1 MNIKDISIPKCYL
14 QSADFRFFLKW
25 FDYALTKIQYD
36 ISNTADLYDPL
47 RCPKDLLWMLGDTM
61 GYQYD
66 DRNGLCA
73 AFNRFVM
80 LYFMSMIK
88 HKGSQLGVTLAAEVN
103 LKQKDINAYG
113 AEKEILYDRLEDTS
127 IPNNSVYV
135 ESNVENGYINVVY
148 FTDEKPIDTCVE
160 YVRPLGMYCFQYAG
174 VRIDST
180 TKISVDARLAKAGD
194 NVGTIGPTKV
204 GRYTR
209 NDYARMQHMKH
220 EEPVQRINTNDTRAK
235 AYSRNSLVEE
245 EPTVNAGYR
254 ALSSLQMA
262 NNEHIVKS
270 LFSQPIFSLGYGP
283 TVDTLEDADINDPK
297 YNLRYNRTVD
307 LQSYG
312 TAEYKDYDD
321 THPEWKPDGQEIIDE
336 NGYLP
341 VDTLD
346 HNRTS
351 TPTNPKPKVNGIM
364 TQMGE
369 RIIPTYPTQIIS
381 GTGSQGEVTKKLST
395 DETEDTD
402 SRNIK
407 TN

>member
-1 MNIKDISIPKCYL
+1 
-14 QSADFRFFLKW
+14 
-25 FDYALTKIQYD
+25 
-36 ISNTADLYDPL
+36 
-47 RCPKDLLWMLGDTM
+47 M

-88 HKGSQLGVTLAAEVN
+88 YKGSQIGVTLAAEVN

-135 ESNVENGYINVVY
+135 ESNVENGYINVIY

-174 VRIDST
+174 VRIDSN

-204 GRYTR
+204 GHYTR

-220 EEPVQRINTNDTRAK
+220 EKPVQQVNPADTRAK
-235 AYSRNSLVEE
+235 VYSRNSLVEE

-270 LFSQPIFSLGYGP
+270 LFSEPIFSLGYGP
-283 TVDTLEDADINDPK
+283 TVDTLEDVDVNNPK
-297 YNLRYNRTVD
+297 YNLRYNRTID
-307 LQSYG
+307 LQTQS
-312 TAEYKDYDD
+312 TSED
-321 THPEWKPDGQEIIDE
+321 
-336 NGYLP
+336 YLP

-346 HNRTS
+346 HNRES

-364 TQMGE
+364 TEMGQ
-369 RIIPTYPTQIIS
+369 RIIPTYPTPIITDTND
-381 GTGSQGEVTKKLST
+381 GTKV
-395 DETEDTD
+395 
-402 SRNIK
+402 IK
-407 TN
+407 TDGSDSKDITTE